1 MASCDL
7 NKLLDQGFLNSS
19 LFQEAVTHRSV
30 GGRNNER
37 LEYLGDSVLD
47 LVIAQYL
54 FVRFPDLK
62 EGDLS
67 RTRSH
72 LVKKDTLAE
81 IGSEIDLGGFIA
93 LGQGELKSG
102 GQKRG
107 TIIADALE
115 AIIGAMYLH
124 KGLSKTQDLIFKLFK
139 SRLDKL
145 PSPEQLKDPKSQLQE
160 LLQAK
165 NMPLARYSLIN
176 TQGASHAQSFKSLCT
191 IKKFNI
197 NTSAWGSTKRGA
209 EQASARKALDI
220 ILKSDEG
227 NS

>member
-7 NKLLDQGFLNSS
+7 NKLLDQDFLNSS

-30 GGRNNER
+30 GSRNNER

-47 LVIAQYL
+47 LIIAQYL
-54 FVRFPDLK
+54 FVKFPDLK

-81 IGSEIDLGGFIA
+81 IGSEIDLGRLIA

-102 GQKRG
+102 GQKRS

-115 AIIGAMYLH
+115 AIIGALYLH
-124 KGLSKTQDLIFKLFK
+124 KGLSETQDFIFKLFK
-139 SRLDKL
+139 SRLNKL

-176 TQGASHAQSFKSLCT
+176 TQGASHAQSFNSLCT
-191 IKKFNI
+191 IKVLSI
-197 NTSAWGSTKRGA
+197 ITSAWGSTKRRA

-220 ILKSDEG
+220 ILKFDEG
-227 NS
+227 NN